1 MPSDNYR
8 AMYES
13 EKRKRLEAERKLN
26 ALLEQLDDLSIEPRI
41 PPKPESPA
49 SEPSA
54 AAEEPAASSELPT
67 PTHAPSPAGA
77 AEIRQAL
84 RMAVMQ
90 SDVDALEA
98 AVHAALEAGLDHE
111 ANLGKKKLAALIAA

>member
-67 PTHAPSPAGA
+67 PTHAPSPAPAPFVIDMAMRQDVVNPMGA
-77 AEIRQAL
+77 AL
-84 RMAVMQ
+84 RTR
-90 SDVDALEA
+90 DVEMTP
-98 AVHAALEAGLDHE
+98 
-111 ANLGKKKLAALIAA
+111 IAI